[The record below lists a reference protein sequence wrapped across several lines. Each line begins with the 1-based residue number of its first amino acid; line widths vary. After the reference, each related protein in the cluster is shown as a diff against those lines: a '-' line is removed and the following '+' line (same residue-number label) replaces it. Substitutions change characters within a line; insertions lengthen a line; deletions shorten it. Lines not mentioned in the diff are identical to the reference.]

1 MLRLDRSRRDAALMA
16 AAFGLLISLSPPVFA
31 QTPIPPTLPPAAT
44 TGNPNSSASSAAPA
58 SEFPPLQVGDTLMF
72 HKRYQEAIAKYASIE
87 PKTASVW
94 NKMGIAYQMM
104 YNETDAARCYKESLK
119 LNPKDSSVLNNLGTL
134 YESQLDHHHAEKMYR
149 KAVQLDPEFA
159 LGFKNL
165 ATTLMEEHKYKQGR
179 EADARALALDP
190 SIFGPGNYLTVDN
203 TASAHDRGA
212 MNYYMAIDCARAG
225 QKACALEHLRM
236 ALDQGYTSASKV
248 AADSNFAA
256 LASDPA
262 FQQLL
267 AEQRVSKQIA
277 K

>member
-1 MLRLDRSRRDAALMA
+1 MYRLDHARARAALMVA
-16 AAFGLLISLSPPVFA
+16 AAFGAFIPVCA
-31 QTPIPPTLPPAAT
+31 QAQVPSAPTPVSA
-44 TGNPNSSASSAAPA
+44 TGNPASSAAPSA
-58 SEFPPLQVGDTLMF
+58 QFPPLEVADTLMF
-72 HKRYQEAIAKYASIE
+72 HKRYQEAIAKFASIE
-87 PKTASVW
+87 PKTASIW

-104 YNETDAARCYKESLK
+104 YNQADAARCYKESLK
-119 LNPKDSSVLNNLGTL
+119 LNPDDADVLNNLGTL
-134 YESQLDHHHAEKMYR
+134 FESQLDHKHAEKMYR
-149 KAVQLDPEFA
+149 RAVHVDPQFA

-190 SIFGPGNYLTVDN
+190 AIFAPGNYLTVDN

-225 QKACALEHLRM
+225 QTACALEHLRM
-236 ALDQGYTSASKV
+236 ALNQGYTSASKV

-256 LASDPA
+256 LAGDPA

-267 AEQRVSKQIA
+267 AEQSVKRQ
-277 K
+277 